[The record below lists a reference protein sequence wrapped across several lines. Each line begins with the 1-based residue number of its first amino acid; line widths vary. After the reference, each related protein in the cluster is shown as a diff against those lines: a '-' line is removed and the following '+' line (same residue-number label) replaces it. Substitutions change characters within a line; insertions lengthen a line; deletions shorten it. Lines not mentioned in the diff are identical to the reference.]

1 MTAKI
6 LIVEDN
12 FLLAAELSELVQTEL
27 KAEPVT
33 TSTAKAA
40 LGLIPD
46 AIKLAFL
53 DIEVLDG
60 TTYPVARKLVENKI
74 PLVFISGNDQKSMPE
89 EFKALPFLAKPF
101 LHANLVRLAHSL
113 ISQAN

>member
-12 FLLAAELSELVQTEL
+12 FLLAAELSELVQHEL
-27 KAEPVT
+27 NATPVT

-40 LGLIPD
+40 IDLLPD
-46 AIKLAFL
+46 TITLAFL

-74 PLVFISGNDQKSMPE
+74 PLVFISGNDQKTIPE
-89 EFKALPFLAKPF
+89 EFRNLPFLPKPF
-101 LHANLVRLAHSL
+101 LRSRLVRLANSL
-113 ISQAN
+113 ISQTN